1 MTCSHLTIACLV
13 VSKKCVWETT
23 TTEKEIIMPTI
34 IFSFFFI
41 AIVLVGLWYHDVRHP
56 PEEQAMQTM
65 QTERN
70 RRAIKDGLADLSKEL
85 LVEVPVATK
94 R

>member
-13 VSKKCVWETT
+13 VSKKCVRETT
-23 TTEKEIIMPTI
+23 TTEKEIIMPAI

-41 AIVLVGLWYHDVRHP
+41 AIVLVGLWYHDVRYP
-56 PEEQAMQTM
+56 PEKQAM

-85 LVEVPVATK
+85 PVEAPVATK